1 MDNNN
6 DDKTALYRVVI
17 MDNKKEEFVNNSRNK
32 MRIYVKEYDEAEIDN
47 LPKEQKEKE
56 EIKGIIDSKR
66 QHLILNCQSGYSE
79 VYHALLH
86 LKVNF
91 TFKFSY

>member
-1 MDNNN
+1 
-6 DDKTALYRVVI
+6 

-66 QHLILNCQSGYSE
+66 QHLILNCLN
-79 VYHALLH
+79 H
-86 LKVNF
+86 F
-91 TFKFSY
+91 